1 MLRRFGMFKN
11 WRVIGLFVVVSTVLA
26 PCILGRRR
34 TVIKRLVLL
43 AFTLLTTA
51 VTSMTASP
59 PSPPAGN
66 TYYVSNSGNDSNSG
80 TSTSSPW
87 KTIAKVQSF
96 LGNLGSGDSVL
107 FQRGG
112 IWYEQLDISNLN
124 GTASARIT
132 FSNYGAGNLPIIDG
146 GGTKSG
152 LSVNGGREFCI
163 GGSFSKISYITID
176 GFECR
181 LASNYGIVFHDVS
194 LDSAGITVQNS
205 YIHDTGDG
213 DYGYHNQLMFAE
225 YMYGHAYGTK
235 FLNNKVGGCYGHNC
249 IQIHGDTGNPLIQ
262 GNECY
267 N

>member
-146 GGTKSG
+146 GGT
-152 LSVNGGREFCI
+152 
-163 GGSFSKISYITID
+163 
-176 GFECR
+176 
-181 LASNYGIVFHDVS
+181 
-194 LDSAGITVQNS
+194 
-205 YIHDTGDG
+205 
-213 DYGYHNQLMFAE
+213 
-225 YMYGHAYGTK
+225 
-235 FLNNKVGGCYGHNC
+235 
-249 IQIHGDTGNPLIQ
+249 
-262 GNECY
+262 
-267 N
+267 